1 MFNATKFY
9 STKYKRFL
17 NDLKYLK
24 FFPSTFKILQNEN
37 ITKKTAGNSMSI
49 NVLMFLLKD
58 LLIYLKIIFK

>member
-24 FFPSTFKILQNEN
+24 FFLQHLKYYRMKILQ
-37 ITKKTAGNSMSI
+37 KKQAGNSMSI

-58 LLIYLKIIFK
+58 LLIYLKLI